1 MTDDAKTR
9 ELKEVLGRVPPEDVE
24 KLVPL
29 LVEVLG
35 QKVSEKFDKLLPA
48 WLESYKYVL
57 GATEE
62 VGSLASRLA
71 YEYCMPPSDVLL
83 KALGLFKLALEARAK
98 GNRLAILDGNDE
110 IVQEIVGFEPSRDLL
125 QPTGR

>member
-1 MTDDAKTR
+1 MTDDTKTR

-57 GATEE
+57 GVTEE

-71 YEYCMPPSDVLL
+71 YEYRMPPSEVLL
-83 KALGLFKLALEARAK
+83 KALGLFKLALDARAR
-98 GNRLAILDGNDE
+98 GNRISILDQDDV
-110 IVQEIVGFEPSRDLL
+110 IVQEIVGFEPAPEVL